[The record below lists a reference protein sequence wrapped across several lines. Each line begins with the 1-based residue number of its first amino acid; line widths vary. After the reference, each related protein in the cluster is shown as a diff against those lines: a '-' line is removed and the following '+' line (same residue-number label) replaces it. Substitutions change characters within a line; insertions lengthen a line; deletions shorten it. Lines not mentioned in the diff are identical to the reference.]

1 MSGASPIYGH
11 DGWLYILENQVAGLI
26 KIGATINSPHG
37 RALDINRM
45 WLGEKG
51 LCQIC
56 NSWRLLKDK
65 RRMPPH
71 VLGGKPC
78 SGSDHPPLHIDTKH
92 AEQEVANLNNELG
105 QGLLSKAPTVK
116 KINGLKKRI
125 EFFKTFKAAGEWT
138 LFATW
143 KIADAYYH
151 EEIVHSKLENFKCD
165 LAPFGEVFKCS
176 PECAQQALTETQP
189 LIDHTLDKI

>member
-11 DGWLYILENQVAGLI
+11 DGWLYILENTTVGLV

-37 RALDINRM
+37 RLLEINRM

-56 NSWRLLKDK
+56 NCWRVLKDK

-71 VLGGKPC
+71 VLGGMPC
-78 SGSDHPPLHIDTKH
+78 GGSNHPPLHIDTKH
-92 AEQEVANLNNELG
+92 AEQEVAILQDEL
-105 QGLLSKAPTVK
+105 LTELSDKIPVAK

-125 EFFKTFKAAGEWT
+125 EFFKTFKAEGEWT
-138 LFATW
+138 LFESW
-143 KIADAYYH
+143 KLPNPYYY
-151 EEIVHSKLENFKCD
+151 EETVHAKLEGFKYGV
-165 LAPFGEVFKCS
+165 APFGEVFKCS
-176 PECAQQALTETQP
+176 PEYAQQVVNETQS
-189 LIDHTLDKI
+189 LIDHVLDKM